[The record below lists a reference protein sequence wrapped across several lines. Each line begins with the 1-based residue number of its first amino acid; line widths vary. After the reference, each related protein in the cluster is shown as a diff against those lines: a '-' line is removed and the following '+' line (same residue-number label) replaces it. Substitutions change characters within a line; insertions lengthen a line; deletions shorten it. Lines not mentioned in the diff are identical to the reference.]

1 VLYVRQLRIECDHS
15 TSSVTAIHSRVLQS
29 LNTKRRMS
37 APNYQ
42 HSDCS
47 NKLLCRLLL
56 ASSANQQ
63 KLNPRL
69 HANNLACISPQRE
82 RRMQPPF
89 CAERVET
96 DGELHVT
103 RARRSTTQPLRT
115 AHQRRQCDTRIQH
128 LASHSLTKRPARNP
142 RLPQHLHVLGCRAA
156 NPRSRRTRFSFRTSI
171 AFGGAD
177 QHSATEHYGAPVA
190 NLSRRIDWFRT
201 QKPVLGRGIPGGW
214 QMRTRCGP

>member
-1 VLYVRQLRIECDHS
+1 
-15 TSSVTAIHSRVLQS
+15 VTAIHSRVLQS

-47 NKLLCRLLL
+47 NKILCRPLL

-142 RLPQHLHVLGCRAA
+142 SAPARPGM
-156 NPRSRRTRFSFRTSI
+156 SRCKP
-171 AFGGAD
+171 AF
-177 QHSATEHYGAPVA
+177 T
-190 NLSRRIDWFRT
+190 
-201 QKPVLGRGIPGGW
+201 
-214 QMRTRCGP
+214 